1 MLCKISAKFRLSE
14 SYEILFAL
22 LSKRNLIKE
31 VFSLLFPYFSFTF
44 VRYNLLSSNTMKNKW
59 FIAFAFLAIVCGSVY
74 GKSLVLTLNDG
85 GRVYYLLGGDVDPM
99 MRFVDGGMTVNAD
112 GYAFADIKNFC
123 ISDEDDPNGV
133 EQILS
138 RAGAS
143 YKGNMVCMQV
153 SQEVPVK
160 VCTLDGRSVQVT
172 VRVVDDVVCVD
183 LNALPTGIYMVSIGN
198 TSLKVIKE

>member
-1 MLCKISAKFRLSE
+1 
-14 SYEILFAL
+14 
-22 LSKRNLIKE
+22 
-31 VFSLLFPYFSFTF
+31 
-44 VRYNLLSSNTMKNKW
+44 MKNKW

-138 RAGAS
+138 RAGVS

-160 VCTLDGRSVQVT
+160 VCSLDGRSVQVT

-183 LNALPTGIYMVSIGN
+183 LGGRRIIKKMVSIGN

>member
-1 MLCKISAKFRLSE
+1 
-14 SYEILFAL
+14 
-22 LSKRNLIKE
+22 
-31 VFSLLFPYFSFTF
+31 
-44 VRYNLLSSNTMKNKW
+44 MKNKW
-59 FIAFAFLAIVCGSVY
+59 FIAFAFWAIMCGPVF

-85 GRVYYLLGGDVDPM
+85 SRVYYLLGGDVDPM

-112 GYAFADIKNFC
+112 SYVFAEIKNFC

-160 VCTLDGRSVQVT
+160 VCSLDGRSVQVT